1 MNWAATDWHEKA
13 WPVMFRLP
21 NKLLLLVVTMLT
33 LAGCSSLTAVD
44 EKHSEIKT
52 PETLATFDQVPYSS
66 LLLLPKTV
74 PTRIISYGS
83 DALQTVSV
91 YEAQKDS
98 GGVSSSNSAIIFVH
112 GGCWLNAYDAS
123 HGAGFYSALANTGI
137 DTYAVE
143 YRRTGDEGG
152 GWPGSFHDIQ
162 DAINTITHSL
172 SQTNEEKNVF
182 IVGHSAGGHLA
193 LLAAAS
199 QLNIPKS
206 INIKAVI
213 GLAAITNVT
222 EYAKGT
228 NSCQTATPDFMG
240 GKPEVRVEAYKQ
252 ATPHLERIG
261 YPVVL
266 MQGDSDAIVPASHSE
281 SEHAKTISIVNGGH
295 FDWLHP
301 KSDSYKALVKV
312 VTAND

>member
-1 MNWAATDWHEKA
+1 MNCAATDWHEKA
-13 WPVMFRLP
+13 LPALIRLP
-21 NKLLLLVVTMLT
+21 NKLLLLVVTILI

-44 EKHSEIKT
+44 EKHNDTKT
-52 PETLATFDQVPYSS
+52 PESLTSFDQVPYSS
-66 LLLLPKTV
+66 LLLLPKSV
-74 PTRIISYGS
+74 PTRIMSYGS

-98 GGVSSSNSAIIFVH
+98 GGVSAFHSAIIFIH

-123 HGAGFYSALANTGI
+123 HGAGFYSALATTGI

-152 GWPGSFHDIQ
+152 GWPGSLHDIQ
-162 DAINTITHSL
+162 DAINTITRSL
-172 SQTNEEKNVF
+172 SQTNEEKNVY

-199 QLNIPKS
+199 ELNIPKS
-206 INIKAVI
+206 VNIKAVI

-228 NSCQTATPDFMG
+228 NSCQTATPKFMG
-240 GKPEVRVEAYKQ
+240 GKPEGRFEAYKQ
-252 ATPHLERIG
+252 ATPNLARITT
-261 YPVVL
+261 PVIL
-266 MQGDSDAIVPASHSE
+266 MQGDTDSIVPALHSV
-281 SEHAKTISIVNGGH
+281 SEHADTISIVNGGH

-301 KSDSYKALVKV
+301 KSDSYKALLKV

>member
-1 MNWAATDWHEKA
+1 MNWATTHWHDNALPAT
-13 WPVMFRLP
+13 VRLP
-21 NKLLLLVVTMLT
+21 NKLLVLYAALLV

-44 EKHSEIKT
+44 EKHNETKT
-52 PETLATFDQVPYSS
+52 PETLTSFDQVPYSS

-74 PTRIISYGS
+74 PARMISYGS

-91 YEAQKDS
+91 YEAQNASD
-98 GGVSSSNSAIIFVH
+98 GVRAPHSAIIFIH

-152 GWPGSFHDIQ
+152 GWPGSLYDIQ
-162 DAINTITHSL
+162 DAINTITRSL
-172 SQTNEEKNVF
+172 SQTDEEKNVY

-206 INIKAVI
+206 VDIKAVI
-213 GLAAITNVT
+213 GLAAITKVT

-266 MQGDSDAIVPASHSE
+266 MQGDADAIVPALHSE
-281 SEHAKTISIVNGGH
+281 SEHAKTISIENGGH

>member
-1 MNWAATDWHEKA
+1 MNWAATDWHKKA
-13 WPVMFRLP
+13 WPVMIRLP

-44 EKHSEIKT
+44 EKHSETKT
-52 PETLATFDQVPYSS
+52 PETLTSFDQVPYSS

-74 PTRIISYGS
+74 PTRTIAYGS

-91 YEAQKDS
+91 YEAQRDS
-98 GGVSSSNSAIIFVH
+98 GGVSASHSAIIFIH

-162 DAINTITHSL
+162 NAINTVTRSL
-172 SQTNEEKNVF
+172 SQTNKEKNVY

-240 GKPEVRVEAYKQ
+240 GKPEVRFEAYKQ

-266 MQGDSDAIVPASHSE
+266 MQGDADAIVPALHSE

>member
-1 MNWAATDWHEKA
+1 MNWAATGWHDKA
-13 WPVMFRLP
+13 LPEIIRLP
-21 NKLLLLVVTMLT
+21 HRLLLLYVAI
-33 LAGCSSLTAVD
+33 LALVGCSSLTAVE
-44 EKHSEIKT
+44 EKHNDTKT

-66 LLLLPKTV
+66 LLLLPKSV

-98 GGVSSSNSAIIFVH
+98 GGVSASHSAIIFIH

-137 DTYAVE
+137 DIYAVE

-162 DAINTITHSL
+162 KAINTITRSL
-172 SQTNEEKNVF
+172 SQINEDKNVY

-199 QLNIPKS
+199 QLNIPRS
-206 INIKAVI
+206 VDIKAVI
-213 GLAAITNVT
+213 GLAAITNVI

-228 NSCQTATPDFMG
+228 NSCQTAAPDFMG
-240 GKPEVRVEAYKQ
+240 GKPEVRFEAYKQ
-252 ATPHLERIG
+252 ATPNLERIG

-266 MQGDSDAIVPASHSE
+266 MQGDADAIVPASHSE
-281 SEHAKTISIVNGGH
+281 SAHATTISIVNGGH

-301 KSDSYKALVKV
+301 KSDSYKAFLKV